1 MRPIVTVLHCLSG
14 GRSFVTRIGAEMLG
28 CFRTGCRSCSDHL
41 VERRRQELHVMHV
54 GPARDERQRDATP
67 VD

>member
-1 MRPIVTVLHCLSG
+1 MTFLYRLPG
-14 GRSFVTRIGAEMLG
+14 GRPLVTGVGAEMLG
-28 CFRTGCRSCSDHL
+28 RFRPGCGPCADHL